1 MILTVFLSGIVGLR
15 AEVEIALEAELA
27 NEIVEPMI
35 IADDKN
41 ASDGKFIWMEGAPA
55 TGGGGVGLR

>member
-1 MILTVFLSGIVGLR
+1 MFQETGRRYVVKYGILLTLIILTVFLCGIVGLH

-41 ASDGKFIWMEGAPA
+41 GF
-55 TGGGGVGLR
+55 